1 MQQLIQKLSGI
12 EGVKNVKKYN
22 QRVLEINL
30 FSREIP
36 GSEAEEIRGDLR
48 KISQNI
54 RNTLEKSRKQS
65 RIQNWEWINK
75 PEKQYEETQLGKRK
89 VKDRK
94 DKGHKP
100 AYYRVSIER

>member
-1 MQQLIQKLSGI
+1 MEELINELSSI
-12 EGVKNVKKYN
+12 EGVKNIKKYN
-22 QRVLEINL
+22 QKVLEINL

-54 RNTLEKSRKQS
+54 RNILEKHRKKGK
-65 RIQNWEWINK
+65 IQNWEWMNK
-75 PEKQYEETQLGKRK
+75 PEKQYTETQLGKRK
-89 VKDRK
+89 IKDRK

-100 AYYRVSIER
+100 AYYRITIER